1 MNSASFEILIAII
14 GATIGALLG
23 SLSSI
28 LFGLMASRR
37 QERRDLVLQL
47 YQEYNSPEMNQNR
60 ILASE
65 FFEHRPAGVG
75 YSEYSTAFS
84 KPDVTQTK
92 GVTREQF
99 EAFRNLSVFF
109 EKVYVYKTNRY
120 LNKKLAAS
128 MLGIYLCG
136 WARNGWLDFLKASDL
151 DDFPMGVRIVDFG
164 RVYSLPK
171 SYVLQFLGT
180 QPRRLRLLPPAAAD
194 SGVGGPRRLSRWRFT
209 KRCTQ

>member
-1 MNSASFEILIAII
+1 MNNASFEIIIAVI
-14 GATIGALLG
+14 GATVGALLG

-37 QERRDLVLQL
+37 QERRDLVIQL
-47 YQEYNSPEMNQNR
+47 YQEYNSPEMNQSR

-65 FFEHRPAGVG
+65 FFEHRPAGKG
-75 YSEYSTAFS
+75 YGEYSTAFS
-84 KPDVTQTK
+84 NPDISQVA

-109 EKVYVYKTNRY
+109 EKVYVYKANRY

-136 WARNGWLDFLKASDL
+136 WARNGWLDFLK
-151 DDFPMGVRIVDFG
+151 
-164 RVYSLPK
+164 
-171 SYVLQFLGT
+171 
-180 QPRRLRLLPPAAAD
+180 D
-194 SGVGGPRRLSRWRFT
+194 SGAET
-209 KRCTQ
+209 KEYFSYRQQHFLELYEWFNCE